1 MRSINIPVSWGEF
14 IDKITILEIKCQRI
28 ADEVSLKNV
37 LKELSILNDLF
48 VIEESLIEQI
58 LMLKERLYQINS
70 FIWEVESALRQ
81 KEVINEFDE
90 EFIKLARSVYI
101 NNDKRYCIKKEI
113 NKILNS
119 DLVEEKSHKED
130 LI

>member
-37 LKELSILNDLF
+37 LKELSMLNDLF

-81 KEVINEFDE
+81 KEVTNEFDE

>member
-37 LKELSILNDLF
+37 LKELSMLNDLF

-119 DLVEEKSHKED
+119 DLVEEKSHKGD

>member
-37 LKELSILNDLF
+37 LKELSMLNDLF

-81 KEVINEFDE
+81 KEVTNEFDE

-119 DLVEEKSHKED
+119 DLVEEKSHKGD

>member
-37 LKELSILNDLF
+37 LKELSMLNDLF

-113 NKILNS
+113 NKILHS

>member
-14 IDKITILEIKCQRI
+14 IDKITILEIKRQRI

-119 DLVEEKSHKED
+119 DLVEEKSHKGD
-130 LI
+130 FI

>member
-1 MRSINIPVSWGEF
+1 
-14 IDKITILEIKCQRI
+14 
-28 ADEVSLKNV
+28 
-37 LKELSILNDLF
+37 
-48 VIEESLIEQI
+48 
-58 LMLKERLYQINS
+58 MLKERLYQINS

-119 DLVEEKSHKED
+119 DLVEEKSHKGD
-130 LI
+130 FI